1 MKINT
6 SSIIQSQELEYTLS
20 HCTIHTSDKGQR
32 RRLMLLIKHWVNYHV
47 TVGKKNGGHKHNLKI
62 CRLYIWKKSDKRQI
76 VVYWCSLWCRMAH
89 KGRCTTDMVERSSLT
104 ISFIKSQTHL
114 GNQTPVVS
122 DARTREGNSLGL
134 FHDNPKKLAW
144 ADGRTGRWNSYAAGL
159 REI

>member
-6 SSIIQSQELEYTLS
+6 SSIIQLQELEYTLS

-32 RRLMLLIKHWVNYHV
+32 RRLMLLIKHWVNYRRKEKWW
-47 TVGKKNGGHKHNLKI
+47 TQAQFENLLAI
-62 CRLYIWKKSDKRQI
+62 RLEKSDKRQI

-89 KGRCTTDMVERSSLT
+89 TGRCTTDMVERSSLT
-104 ISFIKSQTHL
+104 ISFIKSHTHL

-122 DARTREGNSLGL
+122 DARTTEGNSLGL